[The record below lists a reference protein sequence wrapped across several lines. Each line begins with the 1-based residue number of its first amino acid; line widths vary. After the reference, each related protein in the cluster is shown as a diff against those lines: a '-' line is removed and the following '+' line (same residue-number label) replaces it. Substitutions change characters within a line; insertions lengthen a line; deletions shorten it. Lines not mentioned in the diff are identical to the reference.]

1 MKNKIKIICLAL
13 AMAVMPVTG
22 NALADKHEITPYAGM
37 GFGQVKFDTGD
48 GVESDA
54 WAPSIFGGASVHPNL
69 GIEAG
74 AHWAS
79 TGLKARVSIPATVLR
94 TDGFQTINSSVDT
107 SLNTFYIAAI
117 GKYQLADDF
126 TVYAK
131 AGLHRWKAEVKSS
144 VSEILVGPSAAP
156 GGQQRVSLPASNT
169 SLSSVDPMFGLGA
182 QYDLSE
188 NASVRLEWGRYKI
201 DEKKDT
207 IKADGDFDIVGVQ
220 MLYRF

>member
-37 GFGQVKFDTGD
+37 GFGQLKFDSGD

-74 AHWAS
+74 AHWANS
-79 TGLKARVSIPATVLR
+79 GLKTRFNIDVPPTGTPPPS
-94 TDGFQTINSSVDT
+94 FQTVNSNVDM

-117 GKYQLADDF
+117 GKYKLADDF

-131 AGLHRWKAEVKSS
+131 AGLHRWKAELKSRADGIS
-144 VSEILVGPSAAP
+144 LGPPATTLDLPGIDVNRSFSA
-156 GGQQRVSLPASNT
+156 
-169 SLSSVDPMFGLGA
+169 VDPMFGLGA

-188 NASVRLEWGRYKI
+188 NASVRLEWGRYKV
-201 DEKKDT
+201 DEKKGT
-207 IKADGDFDIVGVQ
+207 AKVDGDFDIVGVQ

>member
-79 TGLKARVSIPATVLR
+79 TGLKARFNLPAPQ
-94 TDGFQTINSSVDT
+94 GSSPSFQTVNSDVDT

-117 GKYQLADDF
+117 GKYKLADDF

-144 VSEILVGPSAAP
+144 VSDIVVAPSPAP
-156 GGQQRVSLPASNT
+156 PLSLPPVNT

>member
-22 NALADKHEITPYAGM
+22 NALADKHKITPYAGM

-54 WAPSIFGGASVHPNL
+54 WAPSIFGGAIVHPNL
-69 GIEAG
+69 GVEAG

-79 TGLKARVSIPATVLR
+79 TGLKTRFNVPIGVPGAS
-94 TDGFQTINSSVDT
+94 FQTVNSSLDT

-117 GKYQLADDF
+117 GKYKLADDF

-144 VSEILVGPSAAP
+144 VSDILVGPSTP
-156 GGQQRVSLPASNT
+156 QQARVSLPASST

-201 DEKKDT
+201 DEKKGT
-207 IKADGDFDIVGVQ
+207 LKADGDFDIVGVQ